1 MDEQNDQHE
10 PYGAVTAYV
19 WSIGGKALVI
29 ASNRADAH
37 RIAHSKGWFLAG
49 QTLSTLESPAI
60 RRATQHEV
68 DTLGE
73 TLQMG

>member
-1 MDEQNDQHE
+1 MDDQTPPDE

-19 WSIGGKALVI
+19 WSIAGKALVI
-29 ASNRADAH
+29 ASSRADAH
-37 RIAHSKGWFLAG
+37 RIAHSKGWFLWG
-49 QTLSTLESPAI
+49 QPLSTLDSPVI